1 MTQHISSWTAY
12 TSSIYAE
19 IEKLLA
25 SGSISNNDTV
35 WAGSDGSYIIGDAE
49 DAGDAEEANGTEYT
63 DAGSV
68 AEFMTE

>member
-1 MTQHISSWTAY
+1 MTQYISSWTAY

-35 WAGSDGSYIIGDAE
+35 WAGSDGSYIIGYAD
-49 DAGDAEEANGTEYT
+49 DVEEADETEYT